1 MIRYIKYQ
9 SKSTL
14 EGANGKWFIRIKNGE
29 QVNVDGLAAHM
40 AQHNTPYS
48 EGTIRGILC
57 DAVNCIKEI
66 LLDGKTV
73 KLQDLAI
80 FSLGVHCKP
89 SDTANEATP
98 DKIRSYTFRAR
109 GTGKLSAEQ
118 RAAAIRLKE
127 QDKYAVE

>member
-1 MIRYIKYQ
+1 MLQYQKYQ

-14 EGANGKWFIRIKNGE
+14 EGANGKWFIRVVNGE
-29 QVNVDGLAAHM
+29 QVDVAGLAAHM

-80 FSLGVHCKP
+80 FSLGVSCKP

-98 DKIRSYTFRAR
+98 DKVRCYTFKAR
-109 GTGKLSAEQ
+109 GTGKLSAAQ
-118 RAAAIRLKE
+118 RAAAIRMKE
-127 QDKYAVE
+127 MEKYSVE

>member
-1 MIRYIKYQ
+1 MLRYVKYQ

-14 EGANGKWFIRIKNGE
+14 EGAAGKWFIRIQNGE
-29 QVNVDGLAAHM
+29 QVDVAGLAAHM

-80 FSLGVHCKP
+80 FSLGVHCKG
-89 SDTANEATP
+89 SDDAEDATP
-98 DKIRSYTFRAR
+98 DKIKSFTFNAR
-109 GTGKLSAEQ
+109 GTGKLSAQQ
-118 RAAAIRLKE
+118 RAAAIRMKE
-127 QDKYAVE
+127 QDKYSV